1 MTRVKLI
8 ILDVLKPHHP
18 SILEFA
24 NAIAGQ
30 GADYQVDIRVDA
42 VDEKTETVII
52 EITGSDVRLEAV
64 EEVIATLG
72 GSIHSIDQV
81 RVVGNGA

>member
-1 MTRVKLI
+1 MTQVKRI
-8 ILDVLKPHHP
+8 TLDVLKPHHP
-18 SILEFA
+18 NILEFA
-24 NAIAGQ
+24 NAIAHQ

-52 EITGSDVRLEAV
+52 EITGADVRLDAV
-64 EEVIATLG
+64 EEVIGTLG

-81 RVVGNGA
+81 RVVGTGD